1 MRALR
6 CHKNLMPILSILL
19 MFGFSAWA
27 LENPKDHI
35 DYWQKN
41 YDELLPK
48 DDSRVE
54 KAHKIFNR
62 VLNAA
67 GRRPGIVPRL
77 FIVKT
82 DAAYIPLAFAIP
94 DGGIIISKKVLDIC
108 YKDPKRGDDRLAF
121 ILGHEIAHQLKDDFW
136 HQRFF
141 QAVMLSKEKNPS
153 PSTQKLLEEIKSA
166 VGMTDKI
173 LSKEIQADEYGIIYA
188 SMAGFN
194 TRSIISED
202 ESINFFEYVASA
214 MDPDHIKG
222 VHRDAPHPSPAKR
235 AESVKARLKQVLD
248 KVDLFNLGLLF
259 YEVGNYEKA
268 ILFFREFLRF
278 FPSREVYH
286 DLAASH
292 HQLALRYYKD
302 WKKETNGIPF
312 KLSVAID
319 PETRATRIV
328 LRGGGSGDPEQLFTL
343 NIEKAIQY
351 YTTAI
356 SQDPSYVM
364 AYSNLGSALI
374 IKGEVYK
381 AIGILKDALKLKPD
395 LPDVLNNL
403 GVAFFYAE
411 NTAKAV
417 ENLKKASKLN
427 PRYNDPLFNLGRIA
441 YEEKK
446 EAEAKQYWLAYLKL
460 DPYSPWADL
469 VRTTISLAKTVSPP
483 QPAGPEEKPMELEVG
498 ASEDNIPPGWGKP
511 IKSKNISIEEYP
523 FKVSFYKNGFMT
535 LSQDDEIQMIA
546 ALGDCQ
552 KKTSRGVALGEVE
565 ETVRASYGS
574 PTKVLSM
581 TQGESWVY
589 ESKGIAFR
597 FVDKK
602 VAAWILF

>member
-1 MRALR
+1 MEVLKYY
-6 CHKNLMPILSILL
+6 KNLMLILSVLL
-19 MFGFSAWA
+19 MLGYSAWA
-27 LENPKDHI
+27 SENPKDHI

-48 DDSRVE
+48 DDPRVE
-54 KAHKIFNR
+54 KAQRIFNR

-153 PSTQKLLEEIKSA
+153 PSTKKLLEEVKSV
-166 VGMTDKI
+166 VGMTDKV

-194 TRSIISED
+194 TRSIITED
-202 ESINFFEYVASA
+202 ESVNFFEYVASA

-222 VHRDAPHPSPAKR
+222 VHKDATHPSPAKR
-235 AESVKARLKQVLD
+235 SESVTARLKQVLD

-259 YEVGNYEKA
+259 YQSGNYEKA
-268 ILFFREFLRF
+268 ILFFSEFLRF

-286 DLAASH
+286 DLAASY
-292 HQLALRYYKD
+292 HQLALSYYKD
-302 WKKETNGIPF
+302 WKKDKQEIPF

-319 PETRATRIV
+319 PETRANKIV
-328 LRGGGSGDPEQLFTL
+328 LKGGGGDDPEQLFKL

-356 SQDPSYVM
+356 SQDSSYVM

-395 LPDVLNNL
+395 LSDILNNL

-411 NTAKAV
+411 NTRKAV
-417 ENLKKASKLN
+417 ENLKKANKLS

-469 VRTTISLAKTVSPP
+469 ARATISLTKTATPS
-483 QPAGPEEKPMELEVG
+483 QPVGPEERTMRLEVG

-511 IKSKNISIEEYP
+511 IRSKEISIEEYP
-523 FKVSFYKNGFMT
+523 FKVSFYNNGFMT

-546 ALGDCQ
+546 ALGNCQ
-552 KKTSRGVALGEVE
+552 EKTSRGIALGEVE
-565 ETVRASYGS
+565 ETVLASYGS
-574 PTKVLSM
+574 PTKVLNM
-581 TQGESWVY
+581 NQGESWVY
-589 ESKGIAFR
+589 EYEGIAFR

-602 VAAWILF
+602 VAAWMLF